1 MLNGINENILAWP
14 GIRLGGLVGRMPACR
29 AGYPGSNSGSGET
42 LYCIEGVVIAAT
54 FSRSIML
61 PRI

>member
-1 MLNGINENILAWP
+1 
-14 GIRLGGLVGRMPACR
+14 
-29 AGYPGSNSGSGET
+29 